1 MAHVN
6 YRRLDGKGISRW
18 TERENNRKV
27 VKQTRGNVV
36 VRREA
41 IAKAI
46 DESKGQ

>member
-27 VKQTRGNVV
+27 VKQERREIV

-46 DESKGQ
+46 EESRGQ